1 MRIVLLLCCLFF
13 GISAFA
19 QDSNNSIAVSKGASL
34 EKFNNRKI
42 IQKLRT
48 LDNQRAVAI
57 GLDVSLGL
65 FGVHRMYLGTDLKV
79 PVIYTTTIGGGGVLW
94 LVDLGLLVS
103 VKDLKPFIDN
113 PNVFM
118 WKIGRA
124 HV

>member
-1 MRIVLLLCCLFF
+1 MRTIFLLTFLFF
-13 GISAFA
+13 GISVFA
-19 QDSNNSIAVSKGASL
+19 QDSATNMTRAKGASL

-48 LDNQRAVAI
+48 FDNQRAVAI

-79 PVIYTTTIGGGGVLW
+79 PVIYTATIGGGGVLW
-94 LVDLGLLVS
+94 LIDLGLLVA
-103 VKDLKPFIDN
+103 VKDLTPFKNN

-118 WKIGRA
+118 WNNA
-124 HV
+124 Q

>member
-1 MRIVLLLCCLFF
+1 MRGILLLSFLFF
-13 GISAFA
+13 GITTFA
-19 QDSNNSIAVSKGASL
+19 QDSVNSRTCANGASL

-48 LDNQRAVAI
+48 FDNQRAVAI

-79 PVIYTTTIGGGGVLW
+79 PVIYTSTIGGGGVLW
-94 LVDLGLLVS
+94 LVDLGLLVA
-103 VKDLKPFIDN
+103 VKDLTPFKNN

-118 WKIGRA
+118 WNTTR
-124 HV
+124 

>member
-1 MRIVLLLCCLFF
+1 MRTVFLLCFLFF
-13 GISAFA
+13 GISTFG
-19 QDSNNSIAVSKGASL
+19 QESFGRNSSLKGTSQ

-42 IQKLRT
+42 VQKLRT

-79 PVIYTTTIGGGGVLW
+79 PVIYTATIGGGGVLW
-94 LVDLGLLVS
+94 LVDLGLLIA
-103 VKDLKPFIDN
+103 VKDLAPFKDN

-118 WKIGRA
+118 WNSTR
-124 HV
+124 

>member
-1 MRIVLLLCCLFF
+1 MRTIFLLSFLFL
-13 GISAFA
+13 GISVFA
-19 QDSNNSIAVSKGASL
+19 QDSAVNMSRENGVSL

-48 LDNQRAVAI
+48 FNNQRAVAI

-79 PVIYTTTIGGGGVLW
+79 PVIYTATIGGGGVLW
-94 LVDLGLLVS
+94 LIDLGLLVA
-103 VKDLKPFIDN
+103 VKDLTHFKNN

-118 WKIGRA
+118 WNTTR
-124 HV
+124 

>member
-1 MRIVLLLCCLFF
+1 MRTIFLLSFLFF
-13 GISAFA
+13 GISVFA
-19 QDSNNSIAVSKGASL
+19 QNSAINMARAKDASL

-48 LDNQRAVAI
+48 FNNQRAVAI

-79 PVIYTTTIGGGGVLW
+79 PVIYTATIGGGGVLW
-94 LVDLGLLVS
+94 LIDLGLLVA
-103 VKDLKPFIDN
+103 VKDLTPFKNN

-118 WKIGRA
+118 WNTA
-124 HV
+124 H

>member
-1 MRIVLLLCCLFF
+1 MRTVFLLCFLIL
-13 GISAFA
+13 GISLFG
-19 QDSNNSIAVSKGASL
+19 QESFGGISSVKGASQ

-79 PVIYTTTIGGGGVLW
+79 PVIYTATIGGGGVLW
-94 LVDLGLLVS
+94 LVDLGLLIA
-103 VKDLKPFIDN
+103 VKDLTPFQNN

-118 WKIGRA
+118 WNSAR
-124 HV
+124 

>member
-1 MRIVLLLCCLFF
+1 M
-13 GISAFA
+13 FA
-19 QDSNNSIAVSKGASL
+19 QNSAINRARAKDASL

-48 LDNQRAVAI
+48 FNNQRAVAI

-79 PVIYTTTIGGGGVLW
+79 PVIYTATIGGGGVLW
-94 LVDLGLLVS
+94 LVDLGLLVA
-103 VKDLKPFIDN
+103 VKDLTPFKNN

-118 WKIGRA
+118 WNTTR
-124 HV
+124 

>member
-1 MRIVLLLCCLFF
+1 MRTVFLLCFLFF
-13 GISAFA
+13 GISTFG
-19 QDSNNSIAVSKGASL
+19 QKSFGRNSSLKGASQ

-42 IQKLRT
+42 VQKLRK

-79 PVIYTTTIGGGGVLW
+79 PVIYTSTIGGGGVLW
-94 LVDLGLLVS
+94 LVDLGLLVA
-103 VKDLKPFIDN
+103 VKDLTPFKNN

-118 WKIGRA
+118 WNTTR
-124 HV
+124 

>member
-1 MRIVLLLCCLFF
+1 V
-13 GISAFA
+13 FA
-19 QDSNNSIAVSKGASL
+19 QDSAVNMSRENGVSL

-48 LDNQRAVAI
+48 FNNQRAVAI

-79 PVIYTTTIGGGGVLW
+79 PVIYTATIGGGGVLW
-94 LVDLGLLVS
+94 LIDFGLLVA
-103 VKDLKPFIDN
+103 VKDLTHFKNN

-118 WKIGRA
+118 WNTTR
-124 HV
+124 

>member
-1 MRIVLLLCCLFF
+1 MRTVFLLSFLFF
-13 GISAFA
+13 GISTFA
-19 QDSNNSIAVSKGASL
+19 QDSGNSKTSAKGASL

-48 LDNQRAVAI
+48 FDNQRAVAI

-79 PVIYTTTIGGGGVLW
+79 PVIYTSTIGGGGVLW
-94 LVDLGLLVS
+94 LVDLGLLVA
-103 VKDLKPFIDN
+103 VKDLTPFKNN

-118 WKIGRA
+118 WNTTR
-124 HV
+124 

>member
-1 MRIVLLLCCLFF
+1 MRGILLLSFLFF
-13 GISAFA
+13 GITTFA
-19 QDSNNSIAVSKGASL
+19 QDSVNSRTRAKGACL

-48 LDNQRAVAI
+48 FDNQRAVAI

-79 PVIYTTTIGGGGVLW
+79 PVIYTSTIGGGGVLW
-94 LVDLGLLVS
+94 LVDLGLLVA
-103 VKDLKPFIDN
+103 VKDLTPFKNN

-118 WKIGRA
+118 WNTTR
-124 HV
+124 